1 MSSMCSSWRRRSPA
15 RARASSGSKPS
26 MVMVVRNMCLSRL
39 GKGEKWGRE
48 LYRNVRAAALLRA
61 AAAAEASRQRGPEA
75 APAGLDEVLHD
86 LVPGLGQ
93 ILAVVAPA
101 PQGQHPPVTA
111 PLCQRREVAG
121 GMPVGAGGE
130 AQVGD
135 GIALQAVGAALQDH
149 EFGVEFLKVRHDA
162 RPDTFED
169 LIIRTRGQGQV
180 ELHAARSPGTDLLR
194 SARARIKIATILV
207 HVGEHHRRIVL
218 ESVEHA
224 VAVVGVDVDVGDALE
239 TGTLEQLDGD
249 PAVVEDAETR
259 RVIARGTMESG

>member
-26 MVMVVRNMCLSRL
+26 MVMVVRNMCLRRL

-86 LVPGLGQ
+86 RVPPL
-93 ILAVVAPA
+93 
-101 PQGQHPPVTA
+101 GQHPPVTA

-149 EFGVEFLKVRHDA
+149 EF
-162 RPDTFED
+162 
-169 LIIRTRGQGQV
+169 
-180 ELHAARSPGTDLLR
+180 
-194 SARARIKIATILV
+194 
-207 HVGEHHRRIVL
+207 
-218 ESVEHA
+218 A
-224 VAVVGVDVDVGDALE
+224 V
-239 TGTLEQLDGD
+239 
-249 PAVVEDAETR
+249 
-259 RVIARGTMESG
+259 